1 VYRNRDNSKSVP
13 EYTLFDLRAEYD
25 LGKIAV
31 FAEIDNLA
39 NSTWYY
45 SDGLLGRPRT
55 WLAGLR
61 YRW

>member
-1 VYRNRDNSKSVP
+1 MDGYAI
-13 EYTLFDLRAEYD
+13 FDLRAEYE
-25 LGKIAV
+25 LGRVAV

-39 NSTWYY
+39 NSTWHYA
-45 SDGLLGRPRT
+45 DGLLGPPRT